1 MPKLWACYEPDLIQY
16 HEDRNA
22 AVKISSDDVKA
33 FFGLSASEAEE
44 EILSIS
50 GGVASIAISGVLTQA
65 GPDMI
70 DKIFG
75 IAGTSYQG
83 IIESIAIAEEHPD
96 VTSIELIM
104 DTPGGE
110 VSGVDGVYQAISG
123 AEKPV
128 TAINAGLM
136 ASAGYWIASAAD
148 SIVAES
154 AVAET
159 GSIGVIVTGAD
170 FSEAYEKE
178 GIKVVRIVSENA
190 PNKAPRVDN
199 EAGIEEIR
207 NRINAVER
215 VFISRVA
222 MGRGISEE
230 TVKTDFGRGSVLI
243 AQDPDPTIPD
253 AISVGMLDNLLYNP
267 KGLQVHSK
275 PTSATES
282 ALDEDSSISKG
293 ANMDEK
299 QIAAMLEE
307 LETLK
312 ADHAAISARV
322 ERATP
327 YLTGT
332 DYPAAIQAL
341 AVRVL
346 SGDAEPAVLEGAIV
360 ALDAMREGQV
370 AVAAVV
376 ETDAT
381 PEVTTQPVDA
391 PTVSEDGVIRNE
403 LDRKAAVA
411 RSRSNLGMVR

>member
-22 AVKISSDDVKA
+22 AVKISSEDVKA

-65 GPDMI
+65 GPDMV

-75 IAGTSYQG
+75 IAGTSYQA

-96 VTSIELIM
+96 VDSIELIM

-128 TAINAGLM
+128 TAVNAGLM

-275 PTSATES
+275 PTSAAES
-282 ALDEDSSISKG
+282 ALEDSSISKG

-307 LETLK
+307 LENLK

-370 AVAAVV
+370 AIAAAV
-376 ETDAT
+376 ETDAI
-381 PEVTTQPVDA
+381 PEVNAQSVDA
-391 PTVSEDGVIRNE
+391 PTVSDDGIIRNE
-403 LDRKAAVA
+403 LDQKAAVA
-411 RSRSNLGMVR
+411 RSRSNLGIVR